1 MNLALLL
8 TNTTTINSCSI
19 STLNDE
25 QSQRVT
31 RALLAINQRYQS
43 LSDSELIIPITPCTA
58 PCQHRAIDT
67 VLFPVFA
74 AKYEALLI
82 HVNTLLGPNIPT
94 VFRLR
99 NTTILPRIVSGYNL
113 TSISVPR
120 RCDLDVSPNFQY
132 FTDRVQASFSD
143 DGPNAVDVVLLTNG
157 FLIRQQPAAAVTV
170 APAPDLPL
178 AQPIVQ
184 PTSHEI
190 GPVQTT
196 SVSAISAYN
205 RRHAARQ
212 QLALDND
219 FSIRTEPDRDASAEM
234 GDLPDLLDDEDN
246 AVDFADSILT
256 ADEEQEGRDAVNLL
270 SRPPSPIAT
279 RRTVPELIAD
289 ARLDLI
295 QEHPYRREDLSDRLD
310 DIMYDEDHMTRE
322 FDLSIP
328 GMNTVNRA
336 FSQLTEGSYSHD
348 IPGIPTD
355 PDVIE
360 RFCIRNGYLCTLWT
374 NHPLIRRN
382 NNFDTAVSYRRSA
395 PIRSMFADFC
405 FLDEINRTVTQF
417 YPERPNPMILAE
429 PYFIFFISNI
439 ALDHDD
445 HVIVLPPP
453 RYIYS
458 QEQLSQRCDFM
469 FHLIS
474 FYRDNR
480 IPSLMCPALTYV
492 LSHVLTSFL
501 SFLEPDDRSFYPFD
515 IHEQCLNVSTAVRAF
530 RRFGHIV
537 DDHILLFLT
546 NTVSHWTNSPFEGYP
561 IPTAEET
568 PLMFEN
574 FLKDMS
580 HEGLPRSVVDM
591 LVGAI
596 LERMMA

>member
-25 QSQRVT
+25 QSQRVN
-31 RALLAINQRYQS
+31 RALLAINQRYQT
-43 LSDSELIIPITPCTA
+43 LTDSELIIPITPCTA

-67 VLFPVFA
+67 VTFPVFV

-94 VFRLR
+94 VYRLR
-99 NTTILPRIVSGYNL
+99 NTTVLPRIVSGYNL
-113 TSISVPR
+113 SSISVPR

-132 FTDRVQASFSD
+132 FTDRAQASFSD
-143 DGPNAVDVVLLTNG
+143 DGPNAIDVVRLTNG
-157 FLIRQQPAAAVTV
+157 FLIRQQPVATVAVT
-170 APAPDLPL
+170 PAPDLPL
-178 AQPIVQ
+178 AQPTVQ
-184 PTSHEI
+184 LVSNETGST
-190 GPVQTT
+190 QTT
-196 SVSAISAYN
+196 SVSAIDAYN

-212 QLALDND
+212 QLELDNN
-219 FSIRTEPDRDASAEM
+219 FSIRNEPDRDAAAEM
-234 GDLPDLLDDEDN
+234 GDLPDLIDDEG
-246 AVDFADSILT
+246 AVANFDYSILT
-256 ADEEQEGRDAVNLL
+256 PFEEEEGRNAAYPPA
-270 SRPPSPIAT
+270 RPPSPIAV

-289 ARLDLI
+289 AQLDMI
-295 QEHPYRREDLSDRLD
+295 QEHPYRREDLADRLD
-310 DIMYDEDHMTRE
+310 DIIYEEDHMVRE
-322 FDLSIP
+322 FDLSID
-328 GMNTVNRA
+328 GMNAVNRA
-336 FSQLTEGSYSHD
+336 YSLLTEGGYSHD

-355 PDVIE
+355 PDVVE

-382 NNFDTAVSYRRSA
+382 NNFDTEVSYRRPA
-395 PIRSMFADFC
+395 PIRSMYADFC
-405 FLDEINRTVTQF
+405 LLDEINRTVTQF
-417 YPERPNPMILAE
+417 FPEQPNPMILAE
-429 PYFIFFISNI
+429 PYFIFFIANI
-439 ALDHDD
+439 ALDFED

-469 FHLIS
+469 FHLVS
-474 FYRDNR
+474 FYRDGR
-480 IPSLMCPALTYV
+480 IPSLLCPALTYV
-492 LSHVLTSFL
+492 LSHALVPFL
-501 SFLEPDDRSFYPFD
+501 SFVDPDNRSFYPYD

-537 DDHILLFLT
+537 DDHILVFLT

-568 PLMFEN
+568 PRMFEN
-574 FLKDMS
+574 FLIDMS
-580 HEGLPRSVVDM
+580 HEGLPRSIVDM

-596 LERMMA
+596 VRRMMA